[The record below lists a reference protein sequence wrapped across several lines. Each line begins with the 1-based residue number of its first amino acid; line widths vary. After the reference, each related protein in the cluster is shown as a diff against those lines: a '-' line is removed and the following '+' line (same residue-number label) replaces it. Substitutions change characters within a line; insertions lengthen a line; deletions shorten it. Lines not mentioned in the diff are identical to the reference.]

1 MSLHRVTPF
10 QALAAFALVT
20 LTFNVVGA
28 QSSVASR
35 PVPDRDYRL
44 FVGLNIEV
52 SQGDQYAL
60 IEGYV
65 NNRVRTDLS
74 PNLVSLRKVD
84 DMRFIYAPK
93 LSRNSLTVKNLS
105 AKQIASTA
113 KAARNAMRNQQAL
126 QDFQTHQTAAM
137 EGELN
142 ELMANPAGTDAELLQ
157 AQVSHKQNEIT
168 NFSNIADKFTD
179 QQALTEDINNRSK
192 TAQAG
197 VPTALLITA
206 KVSAP
211 TLVTDAYIVGV
222 ARISTEE
229 SVSQDVVFFDRVP
242 RLDQKLRQIRIVK
255 EGLPGEFEVL
265 DVKLHIYRNGQELV
279 TDKSEKQFAL
289 TRDEAYEYLA
299 LERVS
304 QNRGKSLAPEPAWS
318 LAPAELFASAKSDA
332 FDYPMT
338 VQVDEKGNVTSIDP
352 NIILPQNVAELVTK
366 LPFFPGIEDG
376 VAIASTAQVN
386 LASFFR

>member
-1 MSLHRVTPF
+1 MLPLYVSLR
-10 QALAAFALVT
+10 QAICAFALIT
-20 LTFNVVGA
+20 LALNSSA
-28 QSSVASR
+28 QPSVASR
-35 PVPDRDYRL
+35 AAPDRDYRL

-52 SQGDQYAL
+52 SQDDEYAL
-60 IEGYV
+60 IEGYM

-105 AKQIASTA
+105 AKQITSTVN
-113 KAARNAMRNQQAL
+113 AARDAMRNQQAL
-126 QDFQTHQTAAM
+126 QTFQAERTTQMQREINAFGAGAQDVDDQEAQATLGAM
-137 EGELN
+137 ETELTKFS
-142 ELMANPAGTDAELLQ
+142 EIANKLTDR
-157 AQVSHKQNEIT
+157 
-168 NFSNIADKFTD
+168 
-179 QQALTEDINNRSK
+179 QALTEDTNSRKIK
-192 TAQAG
+192 QGG
-197 VPTALLITA
+197 VPTAILITA

-211 TLVTDAYIVGV
+211 TPVTDAYIIGV

-229 SVSQDVVFFDRVP
+229 SVGQDVVFFDRVP
-242 RLDQKLRQIRIVK
+242 RLDQKPRQIRIVK
-255 EGLPGEFEVL
+255 EGLPGEFKVL
-265 DVKLHIYRNGQELV
+265 SVKIHVYRKGQELV

-332 FDYPMT
+332 FDSPLI
-338 VQVDEKGNVTSIDP
+338 VHVDEKGNVTGIDP
-352 NIILPQNVAELVTK
+352 SIVVPQNVAELVTN
-366 LPFFPGIEDG
+366 LPFFPGLERG
-376 VAIASTAQVN
+376 VAIAATAHVN